1 MELNMTDE
9 TEVLE
14 AEVVQEEAKLDFD
27 PRQIERDMI
36 AAAEARAQD
45 PSEMAATAYS
55 MYIPHYKRA
64 IPKLSTRGLRRVLN
78 YLVLYPLEQDD
89 IKSANEFE
97 KQVMQLVNSLV
108 EAKFIMIMDSY
119 SKNAQAVYD
128 AQNTPLTQEQSDE
141 IADELGMDRTT
152 VTQENA

>member
-1 MELNMTDE
+1 
-9 TEVLE
+9 
-14 AEVVQEEAKLDFD
+14 
-27 PRQIERDMI
+27 
-36 AAAEARAQD
+36 
-45 PSEMAATAYS
+45 
-55 MYIPHYKRA
+55 
-64 IPKLSTRGLRRVLN
+64 
-78 YLVLYPLEQDD
+78 
-89 IKSANEFE
+89 
-97 KQVMQLVNSLV
+97 MQLVNSLV